1 VGEEGTRAGD
11 KMIAP
16 GTMVRPTYHRHN
28 HLLGIVLER
37 LPSELSYVCKFR
49 VLMSDGRIDV
59 WYDHQLRVPE

>member
-1 VGEEGTRAGD
+1 
-11 KMIAP
+11 
-16 GTMVRPTYHRHN
+16 MVRPTYHRHN